1 MLIAIAKFL
10 LALAGHT
17 VLWVMVVNRS
27 HAYGWPRKSVD
38 YLTLFCGG
46 MLLVGAWM
54 IAAISFSPYVPWPA
68 WMSCV
73 LPMTYTWFSQAVAVA
88 AVLHGTWRWLL
99 PERRGGIVSRR
110 ESPIDMQGATADD
123 LLAAGL
129 PRLLGKLPGNQ
140 VVAPLLVETELA
152 VPDLPPAFDGLTIS
166 HLTDFHMSGR
176 IEQRYYDRVVEK
188 SNELQPD
195 IVAITGDIVERE
207 HRMSWVGETLARI
220 EARHAKLFV
229 LGNHDTK
236 ANPDEIRRQMVAAG
250 FSDVGGKAEL
260 LEWDLGSRGVQK
272 CLVAGNEMPWFGPT
286 PDVSPFPSRTMAP
299 DVLRL
304 ALLHTPDHFAWTQ
317 QQGFHVALAGHNHG
331 GQIRFPLLGA
341 LVAPSKYGT
350 RYDAG
355 VFQNNGTAMNLSQ
368 GTGSLTPLRYL
379 CPPELSLLTLR
390 RA

>member
-1 MLIAIAKFL
+1 MHIAIAKFL

-27 HAYGWPRKSVD
+27 HAYGWPRKWVD

-46 MLLVGAWM
+46 MLLMGAWM
-54 IAAISFSPYVPWPA
+54 IAAISFSTYVPWPA
-68 WMSCV
+68 WLSCV
-73 LPMTYTWFSQAVAVA
+73 LPVTYTWLSQAVAIT
-88 AVLHGTWRWLL
+88 AVLHATWRWLL
-99 PERRGGIVSRR
+99 PERRGGTVSRR

-129 PRLLGKLPGNQ
+129 PRLLGRLPGNQ

-152 VPDLPPAFDGLTIS
+152 VPDLPPAFDGLRIS
-166 HLTDFHMSGR
+166 HLTDLHMSGR
-176 IEQRYYDRVVEK
+176 IEQRYYDRIVEQ
-188 SNELQPD
+188 SNKLKPD

-207 HRMSWVGETLARI
+207 HCMSWVGETLAKL
-220 EARHAKLFV
+220 EARYAKLFV

-236 ANPDEIRRQMVAAG
+236 ANPDEIRRQMVAAD

-260 LEWDLGSRGVQK
+260 LEWDLGSRGEQK

-355 VFQNNGTAMNLSQ
+355 VFQNGGTAMNLSQ
-368 GTGSLTPLRYL
+368 GTSSLTPLRYL

-390 RA
+390 RV